1 MAVSK
6 LMTHGLNRAAVN
18 NSLLALKN
26 YAVEDKGMKV
36 NSCTLLSQFEI
47 IIMFLTIFDKSILE
61 VWAVT
66 SRCSGKEPA
75 LLREECRPE
84 IEPRVKE

>member
-36 NSCTLLSQFEI
+36 NLYLSRLATYCTKVETIF
-47 IIMFLTIFDKSILE
+47 MFLTTFD
-61 VWAVT
+61 
-66 SRCSGKEPA
+66 
-75 LLREECRPE
+75 
-84 IEPRVKE
+84 

>member
-36 NSCTLLSQFEI
+36 NSYPFLSRLAISELHKIWDHFHVLI
-47 IIMFLTIFDKSILE
+47 TFDKSILE
-61 VWAVT
+61 LGSIE

-75 LLREECRPE
+75 LLGEES
-84 IEPRVKE
+84 V

>member
-36 NSCTLLSQFEI
+36 NSCPFPSQ
-47 IIMFLTIFDKSILE
+47 LATHC
-61 VWAVT
+61 T
-66 SRCSGKEPA
+66 
-75 LLREECRPE
+75 
-84 IEPRVKE
+84 

>member
-36 NSCTLLSQFEI
+36 YSVPSRVHYLWV
-47 IIMFLTIFDKSILE
+47 IFILFTNLDKS
-61 VWAVT
+61 VV
-66 SRCSGKEPA
+66 
-75 LLREECRPE
+75 
-84 IEPRVKE
+84 

>member
-26 YAVEDKGMKV
+26 YAVDDKGMKV
-36 NSCTLLSQFEI
+36 NSVPFLKRLATYCTNFEVI
-47 IIMFLTIFDKSILE
+47 FILRKPLRAIVTKSVFMQELYLKLTS
-61 VWAVT
+61 
-66 SRCSGKEPA
+66 C
-75 LLREECRPE
+75 
-84 IEPRVKE
+84 

>member
-6 LMTHGLNRAAVN
+6 LMANGLNRSAVN

-36 NSCTLLSQFEI
+36 IYIYFCSHTLNAICLPH
-47 IIMFLTIFDKSILE
+47 
-61 VWAVT
+61 
-66 SRCSGKEPA
+66 KETA
-75 LLREECRPE
+75 LY
-84 IEPRVKE
+84 